1 MPGFRNRALP
11 HRGAMLA
18 LGFACAA
25 FSQPRHNLP
34 VSLAAPDAAID
45 TLLTGL
51 NSSGGIAADD
61 KGNITLSEPPANRT
75 WRLSAGGAKQTL
87 AATAGLTVRGLAYDA
102 QGRLFFCQDDKL
114 SYLDAAGSVVDLA
127 TRRSGGG
134 TLGHNNDL
142 VVLDD
147 GSVYFTLF
155 NQPYALAAFDIH
167 PDRTLAGK
175 QVLATLGIPDGLA
188 LDALGNF
195 YVTSLAEGCVAVYSP
210 AAKELGRITFP
221 GESIHNIAFGGR
233 RNDTLYITGEHA
245 AFRMPMKV
253 AGQRDPFRTASA
265 LGPAPFRP
273 PGRSF
278 TGWPLP
284 AWLFAPHRDS
294 PLRDARGRLLP
305 PPD

>member
-1 MPGFRNRALP
+1 
-11 HRGAMLA
+11 
-18 LGFACAA
+18 
-25 FSQPRHNLP
+25 
-34 VSLAAPDAAID
+34 
-45 TLLTGL
+45 
-51 NSSGGIAADD
+51 
-61 KGNITLSEPPANRT
+61 
-75 WRLSAGGAKQTL
+75 
-87 AATAGLTVRGLAYDA
+87 
-102 QGRLFFCQDDKL
+102 
-114 SYLDAAGSVVDLA
+114 
-127 TRRSGGG
+127 
-134 TLGHNNDL
+134 
-142 VVLDD
+142 
-147 GSVYFTLF
+147 
-155 NQPYALAAFDIH
+155 
-167 PDRTLAGK
+167 
-175 QVLATLGIPDGLA
+175 LGIPDGLA